1 MKFDSQFMGAAIMG
15 EQLVADKVA
24 EAPAHVPPELVRE
37 FSYWSSPGMAP
48 GPNADPHA
56 AFRKFRDGPR
66 VVYALSPET
75 TQYLGSPGMWIFT
88 RAADMRDALQQ
99 PNLFSSQRET
109 FAPMIGESWRMVP
122 VENDPPLHTEFRMML
137 NPLFSPKRMEA
148 MKDGIRSR
156 AVSLIESFKARG
168 ECEFMDEFAR
178 PFPVTIFLQFV
189 GISDERREE
198 FQQWGRD
205 LLHGQDLE
213 TRAGGV
219 RAIVDYMREL
229 IADRRVNPKD
239 DFITFILNGRVEGR
253 PLTEDEMVGCAFLV
267 FVAGLDT
274 VAATLSFL
282 FLHLA
287 RNPEHQAELRANP
300 SLIPSAVEELI
311 RVYGIL
317 PMTRIATRD
326 VDFAGVKM
334 KKGDLIN
341 CPPQLANIDPAELDR
356 PDEIDFTRTG
366 IHHMG
371 FAYGPH
377 RCIGSHL
384 ARLELTIAFEEWL
397 TRLSPFRVKDGT
409 APIVHAGTVWGAEE
423 MRLAWG

>member
-1 MKFDSQFMGAAIMG
+1 MS
-15 EQLVADKVA
+15 EQSVIDRPE
-24 EAPAHVPPELVRE
+24 EAPAHVPPELVRD

-48 GPNADPHA
+48 APNADPHA
-56 AFRKFRDGPR
+56 AFRQFRDGPR
-66 VVYALSPET
+66 VFYALSPET
-75 TQYLGSPGMWIFT
+75 NDYLGSPGMWIFT
-88 RAADMRDALQQ
+88 RAADMREALQQ
-99 PNLFSSQRET
+99 PNLFSSQRHT
-109 FAPMIGESWRMVP
+109 FAPLIGEDWHMVP
-122 VENDPPLHTEFRMML
+122 VENDPPLHTDFRMML

-148 MKDGIRSR
+148 MKDGIRAR
-156 AVSLIESFKARG
+156 AVSLIEDFKARG
-168 ECEFMDEFAR
+168 ECEFMNEFAR

-205 LLHGQDLE
+205 LLHGRDIE

-219 RAIVDYMREL
+219 RSITEYMREL

-239 DFITFILNGRVEGR
+239 DFITFILNGKVDGR
-253 PLTEDEMVGCAFLV
+253 SLTEDEMVGCAFLV

-287 RNPEHQAELRANP
+287 RHPEHQAELRADP
-300 SLIPSAVEELI
+300 KLIPAAVEELI

-317 PMTRIATRD
+317 PMTRTVTRD
-326 VDFAGVKM
+326 VEFAGVQM
-334 KKGDLIN
+334 KTGDLIN
-341 CPPQLANIDPAELDR
+341 CPPQLANIDPAETAN
-356 PDEIDFTRTG
+356 PDVIDFTRTDN
-366 IHHMG
+366 HHMG

-397 TRLSPFRVKDGT
+397 ARLSPFRVKAGT
-409 APIVHAGTVWGAEE
+409 EPLVHAGTVWGADE
-423 MRLAWG
+423 MQLAWD